1 MKVLVTGAGGFVGAN
16 LAANLAGAGHEVVAW
31 VRPGSPTWRLDHLQ
45 GTLKVAAVDL
55 LDDSEIDAGVRS
67 VRPDW
72 IFHLAAHGAYSW
84 QRDAERIM
92 QTNLVATVRLLAAC
106 QRHGFSAFVN
116 AGSSSEYG
124 FQSHAPREDELPE
137 PNSDY
142 AVMKAAATLHCRF
155 VAQRDDLHVVT
166 LRLYSVYG
174 PWEEPGRLM
183 PTLVARGLE
192 GRLPPLVSPDTPR
205 DFVSVRDAERAFLCA
220 AQRTDVERGSV
231 FNIGS
236 GRQTTLREVVE
247 VARKTMGVNEEPQWG
262 TEPKRSWDAAVWV
275 ADPQRAREQLGWSA
289 EDDLPTGFAHLA
301 DWLQDHPL
309 LWGRYDISQEK
320 VEAGRR

>member
-16 LAANLAGAGHEVVAW
+16 LAATLAREGHDVVAW
-31 VRPGSPTWRLDHLQ
+31 VHPGSSNWRLDPL
-45 GTLKVAAVDL
+45 GDPVEVRPVEL
-55 LDDSEIDAGVRS
+55 LDAEAIEAGVRS
-67 VRPDW
+67 ARPDW

-92 QTNLVATVRLLAAC
+92 QTNLVSTVRLLSAC
-106 QRHGFSAFVN
+106 QRHGFAAFVN

-124 FQSHAPREDELPE
+124 FQDHAPVEDELPE

-142 AVMKAAATLHCRF
+142 AVMKAAATMHCRF
-155 VAQRDDLHVVT
+155 VAERDDVHVVT

-192 GRLPPLVSPDTPR
+192 GQLPPLVSPETPR
-205 DFVSVRDAERAFLCA
+205 DFVSMRDAERAFLLA
-220 AQRTDVERGSV
+220 AERADVKRGSV

-236 GRQTTLREVVE
+236 GRQITLREVVE
-247 VARKTMGVNEEPQWG
+247 VARAEMGIAAEPQWG
-262 TEPKRSWDAAVWV
+262 TEPPRSWDASVWV
-275 ADPQRAREQLGWSA
+275 AEPRRAREQLGWSA
-289 EDDLPTGFAHLA
+289 EDDLPTGFGRLA
-301 DWLQDHPL
+301 AWLRENPE
-309 LWGRYDISQEK
+309 LWERYEIDTR
-320 VEAGRR
+320 G

>member
-1 MKVLVTGAGGFVGAN
+1 MKALVTGAAGFVGAN
-16 LAANLAGAGHEVVAW
+16 LVAALADAGHDVVAW
-31 VRPGSPTWRLDHLQ
+31 THPGGETWRLDEL
-45 GTLKVAAVDL
+45 AAHAEVDAVEL
-55 LDDSEIDAGVRS
+55 LDGDAIEAGVEHA
-67 VRPDW
+67 RPDW

-84 QRDAERIM
+84 QRDPERIM
-92 QTNLVATVRLLAAC
+92 QTNLVSTVRLLAAC
-106 QRHGFSAFVN
+106 RERGFEAFVH

-124 FQSHAPREDELPE
+124 FQNHAPAETELPE

-142 AVMKAAATLHCRF
+142 AAMKAAATLHCRF
-155 VAQRDDLHVVT
+155 VAQREDLHIVT

-205 DFVSVRDAERAFLCA
+205 DFVSVRDADRAFLA
-220 AQRTDVERGSV
+220 AAERTDVERGSV

-247 VARKTMGVNEEPQWG
+247 VARQELDIEAEPDWG
-262 TEPKRSWDAAVWV
+262 TEPQRDWDAAVWV
-275 ADPQRAREQLGWSA
+275 GDPRKAAAELGWRA
-289 EDDLPTGFAHLA
+289 EDDLATGFATLA
-301 DWLQDHPL
+301 DWLRERRH
-309 LWGRYDISQEK
+309 LWPRYEIAAAD
-320 VEAGRR
+320 